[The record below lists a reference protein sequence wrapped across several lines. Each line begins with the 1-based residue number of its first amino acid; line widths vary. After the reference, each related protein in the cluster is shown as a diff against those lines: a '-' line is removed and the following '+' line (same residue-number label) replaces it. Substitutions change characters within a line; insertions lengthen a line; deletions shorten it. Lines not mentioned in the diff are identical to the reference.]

1 MKKLFNIL
9 AIMAIVIGCT
19 ERQHPLLRQAWGL
32 IDNSPDSA
40 KVILAKVCTNSLT
53 EKGKAEYGLLKT
65 IVDYK
70 TFGTIKNDS
79 LISASIAYY
88 DRHGDEWH
96 RGRAYLYRGALRL
109 YRPHDIPNSIKDSIV
124 TDQDTLVA
132 LKVPPEY
139 HQGAIKDIKTA
150 EAIAEDADDEKLK
163 NHAYELMAYT
173 NISFEDYP
181 RILKYSYKWLDSS
194 IKLNDS
200 VKILRSLFLCAS
212 AYSRMG
218 KTDSA
223 SVYLKKGVELAKH
236 ADTWLPAYEQY
247 SKKAEVYLALG
258 VIKCAED
265 SLKVWEEMKG
275 YQTRAQSLKEQ
286 GKYEEAIRQ
295 AMLGLK
301 YSGQQN
307 RLKCWELLYEIYNLM
322 GDQEQASFAKSQIYN
337 GMISWGR
344 MDTKMA
350 DWQRN
355 LDNERQ
361 TKEFNHRLSWMQGL
375 TIALIMVVA
384 IAIVVGTW
392 WHRRKV
398 RRLSFRLDEDAS
410 RISELRMKIEQQEK
424 SGEQN
429 GQEMARLKEEL
440 ESRMERISGTLLVGT
455 QMFSLLQQRQCIAE
469 ATAKE
474 QQCLVDYFAQLRPK
488 RWQEWEHKYSGLS
501 TAQYIFLIMQDDLHF
516 DDETIAAILDVK
528 RVSVRSM
535 RARIKKSER

>member
-9 AIMAIVIGCT
+9 AIMAVVIGCT
-19 ERQHPLLRQAWGL
+19 ERQHPLLRQAWEL
-32 IDNSPDSA
+32 IEDRPDSA
-40 KVILAKVCTNSLT
+40 RVILEKVRENALT
-53 EKGKAEYGLLKT
+53 KSGQAEYGLLKT

-96 RGRAYLYRGALRL
+96 RGRAYLYRGALRM
-109 YRPHDIPNSIKDSIV
+109 YRPHDIPNSIEDSIV
-124 TDQDTLVA
+124 INQDTIVA
-132 LKVPPEY
+132 EKVPPEY

-181 RILKYSYKWLDSS
+181 RILMYSHKWLASS

-212 AYSRMG
+212 TYSRMG
-218 KTDSA
+218 QMDSA

-247 SKKAEVYLALG
+247 SDKAEVYLTLG
-258 VIKCAED
+258 VIKYAED

-295 AMLGLK
+295 AKLGLK
-301 YSGQQN
+301 YSDRQN

-322 GDQEQASFAKSQIYN
+322 GNQEQASFSKNQKYN
-337 GMISWGR
+337 GMISGRR

-350 DWQRN
+350 DWQWN

-361 TKEFNHRLSWMQGL
+361 SKEFNHRLSWMQGL
-375 TIALIMVVA
+375 IIALIVIVA
-384 IAIVVGTW
+384 LAIGVGMLL
-392 WHRRKV
+392 HRRKV
-398 RRLSFRLDEDAS
+398 RKLSFRLDEDAR
-410 RISELRMKIEQQEK
+410 RITELHTNIEQLEK

-429 GQEMARLKEEL
+429 GQEMERMKEEL
-440 ESRMERISGTLLVGT
+440 ENRMERISGTLLVGT
-455 QMFSLLQQRQCIAE
+455 QMFSQLQQRQCIAE

-488 RWQEWEHKYSGLS
+488 RWQEWERKYSGLS

>member
-1 MKKLFNIL
+1 MKRLLIIL
-9 AIMAIVIGCT
+9 AVMAFVYGCT
-19 ERQHPLLRQAWGL
+19 EPQSPLFRKAWEL
-32 IDNSPDSA
+32 VEDRPDSA
-40 KVILAKVCTNSLT
+40 RVILEKVRMDALT
-53 EKGKAEYGLLKT
+53 KSGQAEYGLLKT

-88 DRHGDEWH
+88 DRHGDEWR
-96 RGRAYLYRGALRL
+96 RGRAYLYRGALKM
-109 YRPHDIPNSIKDSIV
+109 YRAQDIPNSIKDSIV
-124 TDQDTLVA
+124 IDQDTLVA
-132 LKVPPEY
+132 QKVPPEY

-150 EAIAEDADDEKLK
+150 EAIAEDIDDEKLK

-173 NISFEDYP
+173 NISFEDYS
-181 RILKYSYKWLDSS
+181 RILKYSQKWLDSS

-200 VKILRSLFLCAS
+200 VKTLRSLFLCAS
-212 AYSRMG
+212 TYNRMG

-223 SVYLKKGVELAKH
+223 YVYLKKGVELAKH
-236 ADTWLPAYEQY
+236 AGTWLQAYEQY
-247 SKKAEVYLALG
+247 SKNSEIYLTLG
-258 VIKCAED
+258 GIKCAED
-265 SLKVWEEMKG
+265 SLKVLEEMKG
-275 YQTRAQSLKEQ
+275 YLTRAQSLKEQ
-286 GKYEEAIRQ
+286 GRYDEAIRQ
-295 AMLGLK
+295 VKQGMK
-301 YSGQQN
+301 YGGQQN
-307 RLKCWELLYEIYNLM
+307 RLKCWELLYEIYKLM

-337 GMISWGR
+337 GMYSWGR
-344 MDTKMA
+344 MDTSMT

-361 TKEFNHRLSWMQGL
+361 TKKLNHRLSWMQGL

-398 RRLSFRLDEDAS
+398 RRLSFRLDEDAR
-410 RISELRMKIEQQEK
+410 RISELRTKIELQEK
-424 SGEQN
+424 SGAEN
-429 GQEMARLKEEL
+429 SQEMARLKEEL
-440 ESRMERISGTLLVGT
+440 ENRMERISGTLLIGT
-455 QMFSLLQQRQCIAE
+455 QMFSQLQQRQCIAE

-488 RWQEWEHKYSGLS
+488 RWQEWERKYSALS
-501 TAQYIFLIMQDDLHF
+501 TAQYVFLIMQDDLRY
-516 DDETIAAILDVK
+516 DDEAIATILDVK

>member
-40 KVILAKVCTNSLT
+40 KVILAKVCTDSLT

-88 DRHGDEWH
+88 DRHSDEWH

-212 AYSRMG
+212 TYSRMG
-218 KTDSA
+218 QMDSA

-247 SKKAEVYLALG
+247 SDKAEVYLTLG
-258 VIKCAED
+258 VIKYAED

-295 AMLGLK
+295 AKLGLK
-301 YSGQQN
+301 YSDRQN

-322 GDQEQASFAKSQIYN
+322 GNQEQASFSKNQKYN
-337 GMISWGR
+337 GMISGRR

-350 DWQRN
+350 DWQWN

-361 TKEFNHRLSWMQGL
+361 SKEFNHRLSWMQGL
-375 TIALIMVVA
+375 IIALIVIVA
-384 IAIVVGTW
+384 LAIGVGMLL
-392 WHRRKV
+392 HRRKV
-398 RRLSFRLDEDAS
+398 RKLSFRLDEDAR
-410 RISELRMKIEQQEK
+410 RITELHTNIEQLEK

-429 GQEMARLKEEL
+429 GQEMERMKEEL
-440 ESRMERISGTLLVGT
+440 ENRMERISGTLLVGT
-455 QMFSLLQQRQCIAE
+455 QMFSQLQQRQCIAE

-488 RWQEWEHKYSGLS
+488 RWQEWERKYSGLS

-516 DDETIAAILDVK
+516 DDEAIAAILDVK

-535 RARIKKSER
+535 RARIKGRER

>member
-40 KVILAKVCTNSLT
+40 RVILEKVRMDALT
-53 EKGKAEYGLLKT
+53 KSGQAEYGLLKT

-96 RGRAYLYRGALRL
+96 RGRAYLYRGALKM
-109 YRPHDIPNSIKDSIV
+109 YRAHDIPNSIKDSIV
-124 TDQDTLVA
+124 IDQDTLVA
-132 LKVPPEY
+132 QKVPPEY

-150 EAIAEDADDEKLK
+150 EAIAEDIDDEKLK
-163 NHAYELMAYT
+163 NHAYELMAYA
-173 NISFEDYP
+173 NISFEDYS
-181 RILKYSYKWLDSS
+181 RILKYSQKWLDSS

-212 AYSRMG
+212 TYNRMG

-223 SVYLKKGVELAKH
+223 YVYLKKGVELAKH
-236 ADTWLPAYEQY
+236 AGTWLPAYEQY
-247 SKKAEVYLALG
+247 SKNSEIYLTLG
-258 VIKCAED
+258 GIKCAED
-265 SLKVWEEMKG
+265 SLKVLEEMKG
-275 YQTRAQSLKEQ
+275 YLTRAQSLKEQ
-286 GKYEEAIRQ
+286 GRYDEAIRQ
-295 AMLGLK
+295 VKQGMK
-301 YSGQQN
+301 YGGQQN
-307 RLKCWELLYEIYNLM
+307 RLKCWELLYEIYKLM

-337 GMISWGR
+337 GMYSWGR
-344 MDTKMA
+344 MDTSMT

-361 TKEFNHRLSWMQGL
+361 TKKLNHRLSAML
-375 TIALIMVVA
+375 ELIIALIIVVA

-410 RISELRMKIEQQEK
+410 RISELRTNIEQLEK

-455 QMFSLLQQRQCIAE
+455 QMFSQLQQRQCIAE

-488 RWQEWEHKYSGLS
+488 RWLEWERKYSGLS

>member
-40 KVILAKVCTNSLT
+40 KVILAKVCTDSLT

-96 RGRAYLYRGALRL
+96 RGRAYLYRGALKM
-109 YRPHDIPNSIKDSIV
+109 YRAHDIPNSIKDSIV
-124 TDQDTLVA
+124 IDQDTLVA
-132 LKVPPEY
+132 QKVPPEY

-150 EAIAEDADDEKLK
+150 EAIAEDIDDEKLK

-173 NISFEDYP
+173 NISFEDYS
-181 RILKYSYKWLDSS
+181 RILKYSQKWLDSS

-236 ADTWLPAYEQY
+236 ADTWLPAYEHY

-265 SLKVWEEMKG
+265 SLKVLEEMKG
-275 YQTRAQSLKEQ
+275 YLTRAQSLKEQ
-286 GKYEEAIRQ
+286 GRYDEAIRQ
-295 AMLGLK
+295 VKQGMK
-301 YSGQQN
+301 YGGQQN
-307 RLKCWELLYEIYNLM
+307 RLKCWELLYEIYKLM

-337 GMISWGR
+337 GMYSWGR
-344 MDTKMA
+344 MDTSMT

-361 TKEFNHRLSWMQGL
+361 TKKLNHRLSWMQGL

-392 WHRRKV
+392 WHHRKV
-398 RRLSFRLDEDAS
+398 RRLSFRLDEDAR
-410 RISELRMKIEQQEK
+410 RISELRTKIEQQEK
-424 SGEQN
+424 SGQEN
-429 GQEMARLKEEL
+429 SQEMARLKEEL
-440 ESRMERISGTLLVGT
+440 ENRMERISGTLLIGT
-455 QMFSLLQQRQCIAE
+455 QMFSQLQQRQCIAE